1 MALSHPSPS
10 PHSPALEGSL
20 ADPPTLITQY
30 RPDGGSLY
38 QFWMGIRFFTFGWS
52 LFWRSPRLQL
62 WGSLP
67 TLMTAATFGGLAFLG
82 AWLARHGLQALAL
95 PLWLLGLAQGLVA
108 LLIVLGLTYFLFFPL
123 VTLVAGPFR
132 EYLAAQTEQR
142 LVGRAKR
149 GELGLGAVLVD
160 VLGLISLQLGLAL
173 IGLGLSW
180 LLPGVG
186 HSLGLGIW
194 IYLAAL
200 DMVDPVLGLWGW
212 RLGAKLRFISEHR
225 ALMTGFGLMAA
236 LLLAIPLLNLL
247 ILPLGT
253 IGATALALA
262 VTQAPRKDFKDS

>member
-1 MALSHPSPS
+1 MALSHPSPD
-10 PHSPALEGSL
+10 PHSPALKGSL
-20 ADPPTLITQY
+20 GIPPTLITQY
-30 RPDGGSLY
+30 RRHGGSLY
-38 QFWMGIRFFTFGWS
+38 QFWMGIRFFVFGWS
-52 LFWRSPRLQL
+52 LFWRSRHLQL
-62 WGSLP
+62 WGALP
-67 TLMTAATFGGLAFLG
+67 TLITAATFGGLAFLG
-82 AWLARHGLQALAL
+82 AWLTRHGLEVLAV

-132 EYLAAQTEQR
+132 EHLAAQTEQR
-142 LVGRAKR
+142 LIGQVKR
-149 GELGLGAVLVD
+149 GELSLGAVLVD
-160 VLGLISLQLGLAL
+160 VLGLIGLQLVLAL

-180 LLPGVG
+180 LLPGLG
-186 HSLGLGIW
+186 HSIGLGIW

-212 RLGAKLRFISEHR
+212 RLGAKLRFVSEHR
-225 ALMTGFGLMAA
+225 ALMAGFGLMSA

-262 VTQAPRKDFKDS
+262 VTQAQLKDS